1 MALLKLL
8 AAPVRRLPRFPLFQ
22 FIAVVAIV
30 FLLQAAD
37 EHSLFGWIFD
47 QLDHLVAATVLLCS
61 NLFSVKSFTRSGLT
75 IFLTV
80 AYMYLALAVILFLLR
95 IFIRGMIDLV
105 GWSNAFG
112 LRNAIARERG
122 IAAYRAWLPLERI
135 RPASIPQSQWEE
147 TFAWPPDNR
156 PPYPSL
162 PYRALR
168 GVASYLLLFAIVAAL
183 LQFFTPFPVVSWLTE
198 VTRMVLTH
206 VGAG

>member
-1 MALLKLL
+1 MALLRLL
-8 AAPVRRLPRFPLFQ
+8 VAPVRPRLRFPLFP

-47 QLDHLVAATVLLCS
+47 QIDYLVAATVLLCS

-112 LRNAIARERG
+112 F
-122 IAAYRAWLPLERI
+122 
-135 RPASIPQSQWEE
+135 E
-147 TFAWPPDNR
+147 TR
-156 PPYPSL
+156 
-162 PYRALR
+162 
-168 GVASYLLLFAIVAAL
+168 
-183 LQFFTPFPVVSWLTE
+183 
-198 VTRMVLTH
+198 
-206 VGAG
+206 

>member
-8 AAPVRRLPRFPLFQ
+8 AAPVRRLLRFPLFQ

-75 IFLTV
+75 LFLTV
-80 AYMYLALAVILFLLR
+80 AYVYLALAVILFLLR

-147 TFAWPPDNR
+147 TFSVLALSCPAR
-156 PPYPSL
+156 CCELPSL
-162 PYRALR
+162 VRNR
-168 GVASYLLLFAIVAAL
+168 GGAATILHTVSRRFVAYGSDKDGVY
-183 LQFFTPFPVVSWLTE
+183 PC
-198 VTRMVLTH
+198 R
-206 VGAG
+206 G

>member
-1 MALLKLL
+1 MDFRS
-8 AAPVRRLPRFPLFQ
+8 VRSSGGCYG
-22 FIAVVAIV
+22 A
-30 FLLQAAD
+30 
-37 EHSLFGWIFD
+37 SLFELIFRKII
-47 QLDHLVAATVLLCS
+47 HSIRPNHFSHCGVHVLGAGGHFIS
-61 NLFSVKSFTRSGLT
+61 TPYFHPRHDRS
-75 IFLTV
+75 
-80 AYMYLALAVILFLLR
+80 
-95 IFIRGMIDLV
+95 RGVVQCL
-105 GWSNAFG
+105 W

-198 VTRMVLTH
+198 VTRMLTH

>member
-1 MALLKLL
+1 
-8 AAPVRRLPRFPLFQ
+8 
-22 FIAVVAIV
+22 
-30 FLLQAAD
+30 LQAVD
-37 EHSLFGWIFD
+37 EHSFFGWIFD

-80 AYMYLALAVILFLLR
+80 AYVYLALAIILFLLR
-95 IFIRGMIDLV
+95 IFLRGMIDLV

-122 IAAYRAWLPLERI
+122 IATYRAWLPFERI

-147 TFAWPPDNR
+147 AFAWPPSNR

-162 PYRALR
+162 PYRVLR
-168 GVASYLLLFAIVAAL
+168 SAASYLLLFAIVAAL
-183 LQFFTPFPVVSWLTE
+183 LQFFTPFPVITWLAE
-198 VTRMVLTH
+198 VTKMVFTRI
-206 VGAG
+206 GAG

>member
-1 MALLKLL
+1 MALLRLL
-8 AAPVRRLPRFPLFQ
+8 AGPVRRLVRFPLFQ
-22 FIAVVAIV
+22 FLVVVVIV
-30 FLLQAAD
+30 FALQAAD

-47 QLDHLVAATVLLCS
+47 QLDHLVAATVVLCS

-80 AYMYLALAVILFLLR
+80 AYVYVALAVILFLLR
-95 IFIRGMIDLV
+95 IFVGGMIDLV

-147 TFAWPPDNR
+147 AFAWPPGNR
-156 PPYPSL
+156 APYPSL
-162 PYRALR
+162 PYRILR
-168 GVASYLLLFAIVAAL
+168 SAAGYLLLFAVVAAL
-183 LQFFTPFPVVSWLTE
+183 LQFFTPFPVITWFAE
-198 VTRMVLTH
+198 VTRMVFIRFGT
-206 VGAG
+206 G